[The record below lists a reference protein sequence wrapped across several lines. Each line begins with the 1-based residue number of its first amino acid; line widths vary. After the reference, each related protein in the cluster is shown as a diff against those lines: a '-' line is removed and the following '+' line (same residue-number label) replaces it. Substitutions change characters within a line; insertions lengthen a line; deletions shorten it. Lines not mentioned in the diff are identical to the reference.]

1 MTTST
6 DSAPNPFAD
15 LARAIRAHIG
25 FNSNNMSIDG
35 GGRYIR
41 YSMRDT
47 RGQADYRNGTRKLHS
62 IGATTR
68 GDAGQFTYHEYV
80 LPTPLTLGIGTGVTA
95 EIHDFR
101 LLVAALAAEGL
112 RTNDQ
117 DFPGESQVLTNDPR
131 EIA

>member
-47 RGQADYRNGTRKLHS
+47 RGQADYRNGTRKIHS
-62 IGATTR
+62 IGAQGGSEDR
-68 GDAGQFTYHEYV
+68 WLYQEYN
-80 LPTPLTLGIGTGVTA
+80 LPAPLTVGIGTGVTA
-95 EIHDFR
+95 EVHDFR
-101 LLVAALAAEGL
+101 LLAAALATEGL

-131 EIA
+131 ETA